1 MFDYL
6 DFIDMPGTKTNKDLK
21 VLALSTCGFC
31 KRAKAFLKEYD
42 VAYSTLDVDT
52 LDKETRKQIR
62 KDFTQTHGKPITFPT
77 LLIGDDDALTG
88 FIKKSWLLTLEL
100 EEK

>member
-6 DFIDMPGTKTNKDLK
+6 DFNDMSGANKQKELK
-21 VLALSTCGFC
+21 MLALSTCGFC

-42 VAYSTLDVDT
+42 IAYSFLDADT
-52 LDKETRKQIR
+52 LDKDTRKQIR
-62 KDFTQTHGKPITFPT
+62 KDFSGKHGKAITFPT
-77 LLIGDDDALTG
+77 LLVGDDDVLIG